1 MSGTITLAS
10 TGPNG
15 QGNSSPN
22 GFSLSADGTKVAFES
37 LASDLVEGDTNGN
50 SDVFVKDLA
59 TGSLVLASAGPNGQG
74 NSGSSNPSLSAD
86 GTKIAFISF
95 ASNLVAGDTNGQSDV
110 FVKDLVT
117 GAVTLAS
124 TGTQGDPI
132 SLSLSADGSKVAFK
146 SIATIQSANGT
157 TPTISVFVKDIVTT
171 VVTGVDSV
179 SVSPR
184 FPTPP
189 PPSLSADGTKI
200 AFGTFSSLVAG
211 DRGGSDVYV
220 RDLAS
225 GAVTLASA
233 GLDGQAIG
241 VSFNSSLSA
250 DGTKVA
256 FDNNASNVV
265 AGDTNGSTDVFV
277 KDLATGAVTLAS
289 TGPDGQGN
297 GNSFNPSLSA
307 DGTKIAFSSLASNLV
322 AGDTNGSTS
331 DVFVK
336 DLVTGMITLASTGS
350 NGQGNG
356 GSSSPSL
363 SADGTKVAFLSSAS
377 NLVADDTNGSTSD
390 VFVKDL
396 SIPVNTTTIGS
407 GSDSLVLRVSQDAY
421 QGSAQYTVSVDG
433 AQVGDTLTASAL
445 HGAGSDIITVGANLA
460 PGPHEVRLTFLNDA
474 YGGTPATDRNLYLDG
489 ATYNG
494 ATVPGAEAVLYSAG
508 PAVFGITDNTPLPS
522 GVATTI
528 GSGSDSLVLRVS
540 QDAYQGSAQYTVSV
554 DGAQVGDT
562 LTASAL
568 HGAGSDIITVG
579 ANLAPGAHEV
589 RLTFLNDAYGGT
601 PATDRNLYLD
611 GATYNGATVPGAEA
625 VLYSAGPA
633 VFGITD
639 NTPAPSGVAT
649 TIGSGS
655 DSLVLRVSQ
664 DAYQGSAQY
673 TVSVDGAQVGGTLT
687 ASALHGAGS
696 DIITVGANL
705 VPGTH
710 EVRLTFLN
718 DAYGGTPATDRNLY
732 LDGATYNGATVP
744 GAQAV
749 LYSAGPAVFG
759 ITDVMG

>member
-15 QGNSSPN
+15 PGNGGS
-22 GFSLSADGTKVAFES
+22 GFASLSADGTKVAF
-37 LASDLVEGDTNGN
+37 V
-50 SDVFVKDLA
+50 
-59 TGSLVLASAGPNGQG
+59 
-74 NSGSSNPSLSAD
+74 
-86 GTKIAFISF
+86 SF
-95 ASNLVAGDTNGQSDV
+95 ASNLVAGDTNGRDDVFVKDLVTGAVTLASAGPEGQGNGFSSNPSLSADGAKIAFDSRATNLVADDTNGTRDVFVKDLATGVVTLVSPGPDWPQYSRSSSPVLSADGTKVVFESFGPDSPTSGAFDFPFSGDAFVKDLATGAVTRVGGGVVFSSSSLSADGTKVSFVGGSSNRTTQVFVKDLATGSLVVASAGPNGEENNFSSSSSLSADGTKVAFDAGASNLVAGDTNFVTDV

-124 TGTQGDPI
+124 TGP
-132 SLSLSADGSKVAFK
+132 
-146 SIATIQSANGT
+146 NG
-157 TPTISVFVKDIVTT
+157 
-171 VVTGVDSV
+171 
-179 SVSPR
+179 
-184 FPTPP
+184 
-189 PPSLSADGTKI
+189 L
-200 AFGTFSSLVAG
+200 
-211 DRGGSDVYV
+211 
-220 RDLAS
+220 
-225 GAVTLASA
+225 
-233 GLDGQAIG
+233 
-241 VSFNSSLSA
+241 
-250 DGTKVA
+250 
-256 FDNNASNVV
+256 
-265 AGDTNGSTDVFV
+265 
-277 KDLATGAVTLAS
+277 
-289 TGPDGQGN
+289 
-297 GNSFNPSLSA
+297 
-307 DGTKIAFSSLASNLV
+307 
-322 AGDTNGSTS
+322 
-331 DVFVK
+331 
-336 DLVTGMITLASTGS
+336 
-350 NGQGNG
+350 GNG
-356 GSSSPSL
+356 GSFRPSL
-363 SADGTKVAFLSSAS
+363 SADGTKVAFYSSAS
-377 NLVADDTNGSTSD
+377 NLVAGDTNGRDDVFVKDLLTGAVTLASAGQNGQGNGESLAPSLSADGTKVAFSSDASNLVAGDTNSTVD

-396 SIPVNTTTIGS
+396 SIPVNTTMIGS

-421 QGSAQYTVSVDG
+421 QGSAQYTVSIDG
-433 AQVGDTLTASAL
+433 AQVNGTLTASAL

-508 PAVFGITDNTPLPS
+508 PAVFGITDNTLPSS

-528 GSGSDSLVLRVS
+528 GSGPDSLVLRVS
-540 QDAYQGSAQYTVSV
+540 QDAYQGSAQYTVSI
-554 DGAQVGDT
+554 DGAQVNGT

-579 ANLAPGAHEV
+579 ANLAPGPHEV

-639 NTPAPSGVAT
+639 NTLPSSGVAT
-649 TIGSGS
+649 TIGSGP

-673 TVSVDGAQVGGTLT
+673 TVSIDGAQVNGTLT
-687 ASALHGAGS
+687 ASALRGAGS
-696 DIITVGANL
+696 DIITVGADL
-705 VPGTH
+705 APGAH

-744 GAQAV
+744 GAEFA
-749 LYSAGPAVFG
+749 LYRPEESMAFAFNNVVG
-759 ITDVMG
+759 